1 MYQFASLLRLN
12 KPIGIFLLFWP
23 CAWSLAMTQ
32 WYVVNNYLFI
42 KYLILFFVGSIIM
55 RSAGCV
61 YNDIVDKKI
70 DIKVKRTKKRLI
82 ASGKITTKTAWV
94 VILLLLIPALIILF
108 QFNNFSKILGLSS
121 GLLIIT
127 YPFMKRI
134 TFWPQLFLGFTFNWG
149 VLLGWSVF
157 FENLT
162 TEIIILYMAGIFW
175 TLGYDTIYALQDRRD
190 DLKIRIKSTAI
201 KFGYD
206 IKNFLFFCYIS
217 TITLL
222 IGLGFLTNRSF
233 AYFVLLAIAALHL
246 AYQVIIIQKIKSN
259 NREKIQIVFNSN
271 NFFWNLNI
279 FNIFFR
285 NLLCLKT
292 IPS

>member
-1 MYQFASLLRLN
+1 MRQFANLLRLN

-32 WYVVNNYLFI
+32 WFIINNYLFI
-42 KYLILFFVGSIIM
+42 KYLILFFIGSIIM

-61 YNDIVDKKI
+61 YNDIVDKNV
-70 DIKVKRTKKRLI
+70 DIKVQRTKKRLI
-82 ASGKITTKTAWV
+82 ASGKITIKTAWL
-94 VILLLLIPALIILF
+94 VILLLLIPAFIILF

-162 TEIIILYMAGIFW
+162 IETIVLYMAAIFW

-190 DLKIRIKSTAI
+190 DLKIKIKSTAI
-201 KFGYD
+201 KFGSD

-217 TITLL
+217 SITFL
-222 IGLGFLTNRSF
+222 IALGFLTNRSLV
-233 AYFVLLAIAALHL
+233 YFILLVIAALHL
-246 AYQVIIIQKIKSN
+246 AYQVLMIKKIKSN
-259 NREKIQIVFNSN
+259 NKDKLQIVFNSN
-271 NFFWNLNI
+271 NSFGILI
-279 FNIFFR
+279 FLIFFLEIY
-285 NLLCLKT
+285 NA
-292 IPS
+292 